1 MKIKD
6 IIEILRPINAL
17 MGGLTVIIGVLNTRI
32 GSDTA
37 TLIFNIALGVV
48 TYFFITGS
56 GMVINDYYDIEIDK
70 INRPERPIPR
80 GSITLNQAKMLWIIT
95 AVIGIILAII
105 HSLLLQIG
113 FLNIALAAFFAFIG
127 WLYAAWGKKTGF
139 IGNVIVSVSFS
150 IGLIYGA
157 VLNSSIVPSYVYFF
171 FLTSFFLL
179 LSREVIKGCEDV
191 EGDKKEG
198 VKTIAIRLGT
208 KKATYF
214 ALTFGILA
222 IIFFILPVSTPILN
236 PLLFL
241 ISMAFGLAVVVFA
254 VILMLKLIIKK
265 NLTIK
270 GFKKI
275 SLLLKLGAFLGLAA
289 FIFASLKIL

>member
-1 MKIKD
+1 
-6 IIEILRPINAL
+6 L
-17 MGGLTVIIGVLNTRI
+17 
-32 GSDTA
+32 S
-37 TLIFNIALGVV
+37 
-48 TYFFITGS
+48 
-56 GMVINDYYDIEIDK
+56 
-70 INRPERPIPR
+70 
-80 GSITLNQAKMLWIIT
+80 QAKVLWIIT
-95 AVIGIILAII
+95 TIIGIVIAIVHSIL
-105 HSLLLQIG
+105 LKIG
-113 FLNIALAAFFAFIG
+113 FLNIVLAVFFAFIG
-127 WLYAAWGKKTGF
+127 WLYAAWGKKVGF

-157 VLNSSIVPSYVYFF
+157 VLNNSNVPSYVYFF

-214 ALTFGILA
+214 SLAFGIMA
-222 IIFFILPVSTPILN
+222 IIFFILPVFTPIIN

-241 ISMAFGLAVVVFA
+241 IFMSFGLAVVAFA
-254 VILMLKLIIKK
+254 VILMLKSIIKGSLSTK
-265 NLTIK
+265 D
-270 GFKKI
+270 FKKI

-289 FIFASLKIL
+289 FVFASLKFL